1 LIKSIVDTLKLKYV
15 FAIIVCLLLLPFL
28 LYGLAVSLENALDE
42 FYFGVDV
49 AYADVDKIKDLV
61 DKVSDFTN
69 FFIIGSTGI
78 SHNQAK
84 LNQTISYLVSQGL
97 HYSVFTGNAGRLP
110 LINESVIPSQES
122 FLGIYYDDE
131 FGGKQLDLD
140 NHSMVRV
147 AENYSDAATQFINWV
162 KFRINA
168 EFYINNFD
176 LVNDSVSFIVP
187 SDFKLFTSDY
197 ALYWFDY
204 KAGIDVI
211 LSQFGWNYSR
221 QINIAQ
227 NRGAATVQDK
237 DWGAIVAWTYRE
249 PPYLGSGEALFD
261 DLVLAYE
268 NGAKYVIVFDS
279 NEEYT
284 NTILTQE
291 HLDAMER
298 FWLYTKD
305 NPRPSDLLAGRVA
318 FVLPKD
324 WAYGF
329 RGPDDKIW
337 GLWETDELVSSIS
350 ETLGALLNEYGSK
363 LDVIYDDGLEL
374 DSTYKEYF
382 FWNGT
387 TITP

>member
-1 LIKSIVDTLKLKYV
+1 M
-15 FAIIVCLLLLPFL
+15 
-28 LYGLAVSLENALDE
+28 
-42 FYFGVDV
+42 
-49 AYADVDKIKDLV
+49 AYADVDQIKNLV
-61 DKVSDFTN
+61 DQISDFTN
-69 FFIIGSTGI
+69 FFVIGSTGI
-78 SHNQAK
+78 SHNQSK
-84 LNQTISYLVSQGL
+84 LNQTISYLIGQGL
-97 HYSVFTGNAGRLP
+97 NYSVFTGNAGRLP
-110 LINESVIPSQES
+110 VINESVTPSRDS

-140 NHSMVRV
+140 SHSMVRF
-147 AENYSDAATQFINWV
+147 AENYSDAASQFIDWIR
-162 KFRINA
+162 FRINA

-187 SDFKLFTSDY
+187 SDFRLFTSDY

-204 KAGIDVI
+204 KAGIDVV

-227 NRGAATVQDK
+227 NRGAATVMDK
-237 DWGAIVAWTYRE
+237 DWGAIVAWTYTE
-249 PPYLGSGEALFD
+249 PPYLGSGEELFD

-268 NGAKYVIVFDS
+268 NGAKYVVVFDS
-279 NEEYT
+279 DEDYSQT
-284 NTILTQE
+284 TLAAE

-298 FWLYTKD
+298 FWQYTKA
-305 NPRPSDLLAGRVA
+305 NPRPANLLDGRVA

-337 GLWETDELVSSIS
+337 GLWETDELVSGIS
-350 ETLGALLNEYGSK
+350 EDLGVLLDEYGSK
-363 LDVIYDDGLEL
+363 LDIIYDDGLAL
-374 DSTYKEYF
+374 DNTYKEYI

-387 TITP
+387 IITP

>member
-204 KAGIDVI
+204 KAGIDVV